1 MPFLASSTEL
11 TPLVSR
17 QKHST
22 TRETFSTS
30 LTPTMPPFPSPSPSL
45 SRQPS
50 PHPSRHLLASDMSIS
65 DELRHLEIHLVDAFR
80 KSKKVNDL

>member
-22 TRETFSTS
+22 TRGAFSTS
-30 LTPTMPPFPSPSPSL
+30 LTPLLPSPLSL
-45 SRQPS
+45 SS
-50 PHPSRHLLASDMSIS
+50 PVNPLLASDMSIS